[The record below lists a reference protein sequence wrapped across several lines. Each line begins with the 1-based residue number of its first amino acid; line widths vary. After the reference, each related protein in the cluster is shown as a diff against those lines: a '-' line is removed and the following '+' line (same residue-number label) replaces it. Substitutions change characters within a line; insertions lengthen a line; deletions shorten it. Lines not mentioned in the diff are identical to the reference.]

1 MNHDLISRQLHYDF
15 RTKHG
20 NSWLFSQ
27 FFFMLPFS
35 RSRCSVL
42 VMRKYQLAYSSCGI
56 ELVGS
61 DGEHGCVLRLPG
73 FLIVNDGSVRIIGT
87 SL

>member
-27 FFFMLPFS
+27 FFFHVALQSVEVLGLGDAEVPV
-35 RSRCSVL
+35 SVL
-42 VMRKYQLAYSSCGI
+42 IMRYR
-56 ELVGS
+56 VG
-61 DGEHGCVLRLPG
+61 GV
-73 FLIVNDGSVRIIGT
+73 
-87 SL
+87 